1 MSLSAT
7 FAMVLPST
15 TADHNTARSSV
26 LHTSSQYRC
35 LSTARV
41 WRAKCH
47 YDVLGVKS
55 TATAGEIKEA
65 YRQLAKQMHPDKMHD
80 ASVEEQTAAHH
91 RFVEINAAFTIL
103 GDLAN
108 RRRYDMQREGPI
120 GMQANARAYS
130 GMYPA
135 GGAATPHAGKDGFDE
150 YGFFTGSA
158 PNESPYKK
166 VSNSTIIILALC
178 WMIGGVLFHWWRF
191 GEAQDETRELV
202 ETRNRTAARLLS
214 TAKRRAQE
222 NGAQL
227 QLAMLRDTHNAQTLG
242 GETQPPVEHKQAQH
256 VSLSP
261 AT

>member
-1 MSLSAT
+1 MFARVSRASAHNTATAGVRVWPLAMRRSLGLARGETASTMHLVPVATCRPSCPSVPIVGRRWMSLSAT
-7 FAMVLPST
+7 FTMVLPST

-55 TATAGEIKEA
+55 TATAGEIKEVWRIIVSSFLCIPSTSPHDCKPEAVCLLCAASHAISPSLIAQA

-108 RRRYDMQREGPI
+108 RRR
-120 GMQANARAYS
+120 
-130 GMYPA
+130 
-135 GGAATPHAGKDGFDE
+135 
-150 YGFFTGSA
+150 
-158 PNESPYKK
+158 
-166 VSNSTIIILALC
+166 
-178 WMIGGVLFHWWRF
+178 
-191 GEAQDETRELV
+191 
-202 ETRNRTAARLLS
+202 
-214 TAKRRAQE
+214 
-222 NGAQL
+222 
-227 QLAMLRDTHNAQTLG
+227 
-242 GETQPPVEHKQAQH
+242 
-256 VSLSP
+256 
-261 AT
+261 